1 MKKGVLPY
9 ILFPA
14 SAVAVGAISSVIT
27 NGSFDRFSHLR
38 QPPLSPPEWLFPIVW
53 TILYILMGV
62 AAARIY
68 RSESP
73 AAGRALVIYCVQ
85 LFMAFLWPIIF
96 FKFEARLVALI
107 ELGVL
112 IFFIIRCMMRFLRI
126 DKSAGL
132 MLLPYML
139 WSLFAFYLNA
149 ATLYLNG

>member
-1 MKKGVLPY
+1 MKKGILPY

-53 TILYILMGV
+53 TILYIMMGV
-62 AAARIY
+62 AAARVY
-68 RSESP
+68 RSAQPGSD
-73 AAGRALVIYCVQ
+73 RALALYCIQ
-85 LFMAFLWPIIF
+85 LFLAFLWPIIF

-112 IFFIIRCMMRFLRI
+112 IILIIRTMMKFLRI